1 MSLHEAKE
9 GCTRPQGQDARE
21 WARERAGTRWQRD
34 AWLAPLCEAG
44 LLLVAGGA
52 AWLTHRPLFF
62 ASLGPTAYEL
72 TETPDRPSARPYS
85 ILMGH
90 LIGVLSGFAAL
101 WLTHAWAAPA
111 VSTSSITMV
120 RVWAAVVATLL
131 TVVGTVLA
139 RATQPAALSTTLIV
153 ATGTMQR
160 PIDGPT
166 IMAGI
171 LLITLLGEPL
181 RRWRIRHR
189 QQERA
194 AGL

>member
-1 MSLHEAKE
+1 MTQKQREAVI
-9 GCTRPQGQDARE
+9 
-21 WARERAGTRWQRD
+21 
-34 AWLAPLCEAG
+34 APLCEGG
-44 LLLVAGGA
+44 LLLVAGAA

-72 TETPDRPSARPYS
+72 TETPDRPSAQPYS
-85 ILMGH
+85 IIVGH

-101 WLTHAWAAPA
+101 GLTHAWIAPA

-131 TVVGTVLA
+131 TVLGTVLA

-153 ATGTMQR
+153 ATGTMQKAV
-160 PIDGPT
+160 DGPT
-166 IMAGI
+166 IMAAI
-171 LLITLLGEPL
+171 LLVTLLGEPL
-181 RRWRIRHR
+181 RRWRLGHR

-194 AGL
+194 RQQGRAR